1 VPSAALTV
9 PLEVADDPC
18 RVLLSS
24 TGLLAR
30 TTDGEPSEGS
40 EQRARHDAVASAV
53 TATARADVGL
63 VTSAGRVLRL
73 PVIDLPQ
80 LPAGGAVSLAGGAAV
95 SEFLRLEA
103 GERALA
109 LTTLDES
116 SPGLALGTL
125 QGVVKRVVPEWPANK
140 DEFEVIALKEG
151 DEVVGAVELA
161 TGDED
166 MVFIASDAQ
175 LLRYPAGQVRP
186 QGRPAGGMAGI
197 KLSEG
202 ARVLSFTAVDPAV
215 DAVVLSVAAASGTLA
230 GAEHTTWKVTPFE
243 QYPRKG
249 RATGGV
255 RCQRFLRGEDTLAFA
270 WAGATPALASA
281 ANGSPVELPERDP
294 RRDGSGT
301 PVTGQVAA
309 VGGRA

>member
-1 VPSAALTV
+1 
-9 PLEVADDPC
+9 
-18 RVLLSS
+18 
-24 TGLLAR
+24 
-30 TTDGEPSEGS
+30 
-40 EQRARHDAVASAV
+40 
-53 TATARADVGL
+53 
-63 VTSAGRVLRL
+63 
-73 PVIDLPQ
+73 
-80 LPAGGAVSLAGGAAV
+80 
-95 SEFLRLEA
+95 
-103 GERALA
+103 
-109 LTTLDES
+109 
-116 SPGLALGTL
+116 
-125 QGVVKRVVPEWPANK
+125 
-140 DEFEVIALKEG
+140 
-151 DEVVGAVELA
+151 VVGAVELA

-215 DAVVLSVAAASGTLA
+215 DAVVLSVASASGTLA

-255 RCQRFLRGEDTLAFA
+255 RCQRFLRGEDALAFA